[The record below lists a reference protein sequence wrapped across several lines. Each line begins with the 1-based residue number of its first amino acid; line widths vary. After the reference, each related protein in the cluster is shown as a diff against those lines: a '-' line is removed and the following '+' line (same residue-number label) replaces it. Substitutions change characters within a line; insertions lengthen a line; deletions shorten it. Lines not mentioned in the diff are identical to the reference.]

1 MQQLS
6 LKQLLQRVQRSISI
20 NFPEPVWIEAE
31 VSQLKSSRG
40 HWYVDL
46 VQKSESDDRI
56 IAQINAVIWKNVVK
70 KLEGEW
76 HNDIGSILQEG
87 RNVLFEATVEYHQVF
102 GLKLMIKNIDS
113 SYTEGLLQKQR
124 AQTINYL
131 VENKLFDR
139 NKQLPFPDV
148 IQQIALIS
156 NESAAGY
163 IDFIDQLE
171 NNTHGFQFNVT
182 LFRSALQGQAVANE
196 FPEAV
201 ERINKSNNFDVIVI
215 IRGGGSKMDL
225 SAFDSLEAAKAVANS
240 KYPVIT
246 GIGHEIDETVC
257 DLIASVRMK
266 TPTAVASY
274 IIEHNAR
281 YEKRLSELCEQVNQI
296 IKLKWTE
303 LDRNLDKIFHN
314 IKMSVDRKIQE
325 HHRKVMENWN
335 LLYTAC
341 GYKRREELQMLNHK
355 EELLKELDPIQVL
368 KKGYSILLAEG
379 KPVENPEELTP
390 GTTLVNKLVQGTIFS
405 TFQNYDANERKKL

>member
-1 MQQLS
+1 MKSVAVRLANNTATIKMPAAIISAGSRILGQLS
-6 LKQLLQRVQRSISI
+6 SQFS
-20 NFPEPVWIEAE
+20 FPHP
-31 VSQLKSSRG
+31 SRDT
-40 HWYVDL
+40 HFP
-46 VQKSESDDRI
+46 RP
-56 IAQINAVIWKNVVK
+56 A
-70 KLEGEW
+70 
-76 HNDIGSILQEG
+76 G
-87 RNVLFEATVEYHQVF
+87 RLPAPK
-102 GLKLMIKNIDS
+102 GAPAS
-113 SYTEGLLQKQR
+113 
-124 AQTINYL
+124 TINYL

-296 IKLKWTE
+296 IK
-303 LDRNLDKIFHN
+303 
-314 IKMSVDRKIQE
+314 
-325 HHRKVMENWN
+325 
-335 LLYTAC
+335 
-341 GYKRREELQMLNHK
+341 
-355 EELLKELDPIQVL
+355 
-368 KKGYSILLAEG
+368 
-379 KPVENPEELTP
+379 
-390 GTTLVNKLVQGTIFS
+390 
-405 TFQNYDANERKKL
+405 